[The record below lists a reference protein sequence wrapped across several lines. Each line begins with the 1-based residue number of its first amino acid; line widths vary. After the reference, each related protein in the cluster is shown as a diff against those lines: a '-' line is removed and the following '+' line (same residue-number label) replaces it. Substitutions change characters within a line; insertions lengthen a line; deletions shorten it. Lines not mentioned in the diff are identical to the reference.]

1 MSHRRGEGQ
10 RPFSPSE
17 LEHRAGFP
25 DPVSKNDFGSAFW
38 SRFKTSAPPIEC
50 QEPAALRPDGR
61 RHCRTKSHSVVAH
74 RVCAAAC
81 YGSKRSK
88 THTDQERLG
97 GPWRP
102 PDQRATSLPSPSRP
116 PHVSWPPTVSQFQ
129 LGRSDWLSHESRRV
143 SSRVASAKSSSFGQG
158 CEAGSHQHPGPG
170 LCSRG
175 CHASSFIPATA
186 TPRAGKARATVPRCL
201 RRPRLISPQGSRP
214 PPTLSVFPICEAIR
228 RKSLS
233 FVIYPWRE
241 EKRECGRWRGE
252 RKGRKR
258 AKSSVAPELG
268 SSQEPLAKPW
278 VLGLTWFVWKGF
290 SRGQSGI
297 TLQIAS
303 SHGTGLYQQGL
314 WWVGFRLGGYRGG
327 LYEFWVCLNGKGQL
341 PAC

>member
-1 MSHRRGEGQ
+1 MISALHFGRVSKHRLRLLNVKNLPLCGLMDGGTAGQ
-10 RPFSPSE
+10 RAIRSSRIVCVLLHVMDPKGQRHTLIKSALVVPGGHLTSARRLCPLHHVLHTFPGHPQSLNFSWE
-17 LEHRAGFP
+17 DQTGFP
-25 DPVSKNDFGSAFW
+25 MSRGGSPAE
-38 SRFKTSAPPIEC
+38 SPRQSPPLLARVVRPGVTSI
-50 QEPAALRPDGR
+50 
-61 RHCRTKSHSVVAH
+61 
-74 RVCAAAC
+74 
-81 YGSKRSK
+81 
-88 THTDQERLG
+88 
-97 GPWRP
+97 
-102 PDQRATSLPSPSRP
+102 
-116 PHVSWPPTVSQFQ
+116 
-129 LGRSDWLSHESRRV
+129 
-143 SSRVASAKSSSFGQG
+143 
-158 CEAGSHQHPGPG
+158 PGPG
-170 LCSRG
+170 S
-175 CHASSFIPATA
+175 AAEAAMPAPSSQRLLHPG
-186 TPRAGKARATVPRCL
+186 AGKARATVPRCL